1 MHILLSTFP
10 LSFFFF
16 DFSRGKI
23 SIFKREWKRGK
34 PFFSHNFW
42 MPKNRFVSI
51 MLTTDFSKCCP
62 RFHSLFFFFIFQ
74 REKFRFLKEN
84 GNVENIFSHNF
95 GSFKNW
101 FVSIMLTT
109 GFFIVVKSILEISKL
124 DKKKMSNFEKTKIV
138 FQKKCIFLF
147 VSGMLRKFFTE
158 KNFVTEE
165 KKKNTNS
172 G

>member
-42 MPKNRFVSI
+42 MPKNR
-51 MLTTDFSKCCP
+51 
-62 RFHSLFFFFIFQ
+62 
-74 REKFRFLKEN
+74 
-84 GNVENIFSHNF
+84 
-95 GSFKNW
+95 